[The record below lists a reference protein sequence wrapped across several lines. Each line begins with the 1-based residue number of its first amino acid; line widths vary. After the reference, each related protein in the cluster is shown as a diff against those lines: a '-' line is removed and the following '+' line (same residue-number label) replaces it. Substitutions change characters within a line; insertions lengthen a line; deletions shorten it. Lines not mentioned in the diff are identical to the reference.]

1 MLGQAVQQGHSERR
15 SEEVQTALR
24 VGRSPVQWILAN
36 GKTHPVLPTSENL
49 NRYVESLCEARTK
62 LAYFFSI
69 LLEVYPE
76 LSISPVLTSVGAQIF
91 LDIVAGEYM
100 AIDRLKRQLAI
111 HEQVRPREVHFVADM
126 PLGVVRP

>member
-1 MLGQAVQQGHSERR
+1 MLEQAVQQGHSERR

-49 NRYVESLCEARTK
+49 NRYVESLSEARTK
-62 LAYFFSI
+62 LADFFSI

-76 LSISPVLTSVGAQIF
+76 LSISPILIGVGPQVL

-100 AIDRLKRQLAI
+100 AIDRLKGQLAV
-111 HEQVRPREVHFVADM
+111 HKQVRPREVHFVADVR
-126 PLGVVRP
+126 LGVIRL